1 MAHERDS
8 DESRRI
14 LDRVSR
20 ESDIAGGFVAQQTD
34 RLRDHLSASDA
45 DQNDAIEVWGT
56 RIGRTIALAA
66 MAGCVVWLA
75 WYLSQNG

>member
-34 RLRDHLSASDA
+34 RLRDHLSATDA

-56 RIGRTIALAA
+56 RIGRAIALAA

>member
-1 MAHERDS
+1 MSVKLSTDAA
-8 DESRRI
+8 RRI

-34 RLRDHLSASDA
+34 RLRDHLSATDA

-56 RIGRTIALAA
+56 RIGRAIALGT